1 MEKDQVFV
9 ESIVKALVNFPDD
22 VRTERKVDER
32 GVLITLHVNP
42 ADMGY
47 VIGKKGRIATAIR
60 TLVHTFGVRA
70 NMRLNFKIN
79 EPEGSTH
86 RADRHDE
93 EGGFEAP
100 SFEAPSFD
108 TTASRND
115 EVDMSAVEDIKL

>member
-1 MEKDQVFV
+1 MEKDQIFV

-70 NMRLNFKIN
+70 NMRLNFKID
-79 EPEGSTH
+79 EPEGSE
-86 RADRHDE
+86 RRQRQDE
-93 EGGFEAP
+93 EG
-100 SFEAPSFD
+100 SFDTTSAPSFD
-108 TTASRND
+108 TTTSSND

>member
-1 MEKDQVFV
+1 MEKDQLFV
-9 ESIVKALVNFPDD
+9 ESIVKALVNNPMD

-79 EPEGSTH
+79 EPEGSH
-86 RADRHDE
+86 RERNNDE
-93 EGGFEAP
+93 SGSSEE
-100 SFEAPSFD
+100 
-108 TTASRND
+108 